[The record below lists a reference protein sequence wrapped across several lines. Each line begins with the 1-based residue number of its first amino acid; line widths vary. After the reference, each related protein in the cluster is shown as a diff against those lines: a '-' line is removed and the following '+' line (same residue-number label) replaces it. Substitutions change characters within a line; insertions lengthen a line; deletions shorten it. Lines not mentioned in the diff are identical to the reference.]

1 MTTTTGMI
9 YLPEL
14 REMLA
19 ENNVEQLRIFCSTLH
34 PVRTVEFLEGLE
46 PIEIWNVIKH
56 AAPELCSELFI
67 YLSQETQVEILTL
80 APRNEIAEFLPTI
93 PSDDRINILRQ
104 VEKQTFGELLAI
116 LPPETRRDIQRLSV
130 FPPDSCGSVMS
141 TGFIRINA
149 QMTVEETIHE
159 IGKQTSDIET
169 VYYLY
174 VVDPKDHLVGIV
186 SAKQL
191 LAAFGKPQ
199 TIVSSLMRQD
209 LITIDAMADVEQ
221 AASEIARYDLLAIPV
236 VDEEQRLLGIITHDD
251 VTDIVQKEVTEDV
264 YRMAAI
270 TPMEED
276 YLTAPFVTVWRK
288 RVFWLAC
295 LFFAELFT
303 FTALS
308 FFEAEISKLVV
319 LAMFVPLCLS
329 TGGNSGSQAATLIIR
344 ALALGQVKLR
354 DWLRVLWHEATMG
367 IALGGTLGLIAF
379 TRGVLTPAATLAG
392 ADRWLL
398 ALTLCQAVA
407 AICFFG
413 TMIGCFLPLV
423 FKRFGVD
430 PAMASSPFVA
440 TFVDCTGIMIYFSIA
455 RITLISGTVLV
466 QPVSLPTS
474 TLYLS
479 PAEPVASNRQQL
491 IQECFRR
498 FSDDKDILFSYL
510 DAPKTANVA
519 AKTSFPPLSPPVSP
533 GMASQEA
540 GADDMTSDM
549 TSDMTGDIVFTVV
562 FKSQACYERFEQ
574 SPQRRDFFTEN
585 DKLIREYRITKSEI
599 EVLPE
604 FAAH

>member
-1 MTTTTGMI
+1 MTTTTTGLI

-19 ENNVEQLRIFCSTLH
+19 ENNAEQLRIFCSTLH

-56 AAPELCSELFI
+56 AAPELRSELFI
-67 YLSQETQVEILTL
+67 YLSEETQVEVLTL
-80 APRNEIAEFLPTI
+80 APRNEVADFLPII
-93 PSDDRINILRQ
+93 PSDDRVNILRQ

-116 LPPETRRDIQRLSV
+116 LPPKTRRDIQRLSV

-141 TGFIRINA
+141 TGFIRVNT
-149 QMTVEETIHE
+149 QMTVEETIQE

-191 LAAFGKPQ
+191 LAAFGKPH
-199 TIVSSLMRQD
+199 TIISSLMRQD

-221 AASEIARYDLLAIPV
+221 AAHEIARYDLLAIPV

-295 LFFAELFT
+295 LFLAELFT
-303 FTALS
+303 FTALA
-308 FFEAEISKLVV
+308 FFEAEISKYVV

-344 ALALGQVKLR
+344 ALALGQVKFR

-367 IALGGTLGLIAF
+367 IALGSTLGMIAF
-379 TRGVLTPAATLAG
+379 ARGVLTPSATLAG

-398 ALTLCQAVA
+398 ALTICQAVA

-413 TMIGCFLPLV
+413 TMIGCILPLI

-430 PAMASSPFVA
+430 PAIASSPFVA
-440 TFVDCTGIMIYFSIA
+440 TFVDCTGIIIYFSIA
-455 RITLISGTVLV
+455 KVTLLSGTLLV
-466 QPVSLPTS
+466 QPVPLPTNTFS
-474 TLYLS
+474 LS
-479 PAEPVASNRQQL
+479 PDEPAASNRQQL
-491 IQECFRR
+491 IEECFRY
-498 FSDDKDILFSYL
+498 FSDEKDILFSYL
-510 DAPKTANVA
+510 DVPKTANPA
-519 AKTSFPPLSPPVSP
+519 ANAPSSP
-533 GMASQEA
+533 GATTQESEA
-540 GADDMTSDM
+540 GDTPR
-549 TSDMTGDIVFTVV
+549 DIVFTIV
-562 FKSQACYERFEQ
+562 FKSRACYERFEH
-574 SPQRRDFFTEN
+574 SLQREKFFSEN
-585 DKLIREYRITKSEI
+585 GDLIREYRITRSEV
-599 EVLPE
+599 EMLPE
-604 FAAH
+604 FAHH